1 MMLFCIREALTGRYK
16 GKGIPGKR
24 KFEQAP
30 GGMKINL
37 ETVSGSIG
45 LAAGLGL
52 EMPLM
57 GNMFPFLSALFP
69 EAGMWGS

>member
-1 MMLFCIREALTGRYK
+1 MGGRGAMMLFCIREALTGRYK

-45 LAAGLGL
+45 LAADTRQLKI
-52 EMPLM
+52 
-57 GNMFPFLSALFP
+57 AR
-69 EAGMWGS
+69 A

>member
-45 LAAGLGL
+45 LAAHTRQLKI
-52 EMPLM
+52 
-57 GNMFPFLSALFP
+57 AR
-69 EAGMWGS
+69 A

>member
-1 MMLFCIREALTGRYK
+1 MDERGAMTLFCIREALTGRYK

-24 KFEQAP
+24 KLEQAP

-45 LAAGLGL
+45 LAADTRQLKI
-52 EMPLM
+52 
-57 GNMFPFLSALFP
+57 AR
-69 EAGMWGS
+69 A